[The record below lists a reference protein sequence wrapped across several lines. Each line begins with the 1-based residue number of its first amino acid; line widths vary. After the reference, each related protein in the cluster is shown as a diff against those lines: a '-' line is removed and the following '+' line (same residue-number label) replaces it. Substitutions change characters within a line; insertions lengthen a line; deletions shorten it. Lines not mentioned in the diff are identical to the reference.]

1 MGLQLLTDR
10 ARHVR
15 RHNAEL
21 RLSGLLRV
29 RPLKAYRFRP
39 KHAVGPFVVDYLCLE
54 QALIIELADHQ
65 HALGLPADSQRKA
78 FLESLG
84 FRVLRLWDS
93 EVLSDPRTALR
104 RILAALS

>member
-10 ARHVR
+10 ARQTR

-21 RLSGLLRV
+21 RLSGLLRS
-29 RPLKAYRFRP
+29 RALKANRFRRH
-39 KHAVGPFVVDYLCLE
+39 HAVGPFIVDYICIE
-54 QALIIELADHQ
+54 HALIIEVVDQQ
-65 HALGLPADSQRKA
+65 HALGLPGDLQRKF

-93 EVLSDPRTALR
+93 ELLSDPKT
-104 RILAALS
+104 

>member
-21 RLSGLLRV
+21 RLSGLLRS
-29 RPLKAYRFRP
+29 RPLRSYRFRR
-39 KHAVGPFVVDYLCLE
+39 HHVVGPFTVDFICIE
-54 QALIIELADHQ
+54 HALIIELVNHQ
-65 HALGLPADSQRKA
+65 HALGLPADSQRKL

-93 EVLSDPRTALR
+93 EVLSDPKTALR
-104 RILAALS
+104 RIVDAF